1 MGLLEERPAFIERL
15 DRAGVISQ
23 PRKLYPDMNLEKTIK
38 ELESADR
45 EVAVAKAERN
55 QLLRVIGKELR
66 QMREEKHLKGVTVAK
81 AIKMGQA
88 HLFFIEHGTAKMTV
102 DRLKKIHA
110 VITKLE
116 PAKAKNRWDKVDWRK
131 STSQIAKELG
141 VSFEAARMARKK
153 YDR

>member
-23 PRKLYPDMNLEKTIK
+23 PRNLYPDMNLEKTIK
-38 ELESADR
+38 ELQDADKKL
-45 EVAVAKAERN
+45 ALAKAERN
-55 QLLRVIGKELR
+55 QLLRVIGRELR
-66 QMREEKHLKGVTVAK
+66 QMRKEKHLKGVTVAK
-81 AIKMGQA
+81 AVKIGQA

-102 DRLKKIHA
+102 ERLKKIHA

-141 VSFEAARMARKK
+141 VSFEAARIARKK
-153 YDR
+153 FDR

>member
-1 MGLLEERPAFIERL
+1 
-15 DRAGVISQ
+15 
-23 PRKLYPDMNLEKTIK
+23 MNLEKTIK
-38 ELESADR
+38 ELQDADKKL
-45 EVAVAKAERN
+45 ALAKAERN

-66 QMREEKHLKGVTVAK
+66 QMRKDKHLNGVTVAK
-81 AIKMGQA
+81 AVKMGQA

-116 PAKAKNRWDKVDWRK
+116 PAKAKTRWDKVDWRK

-153 YDR
+153 LDR

>member
-23 PRKLYPDMNLEKTIK
+23 PRMILPDMNLAKNINQLK
-38 ELESADR
+38 SADKK
-45 EVAVAKAERN
+45 VALAKAERN

-66 QMREEKHLKGVTVAK
+66 VMRKDKRLTRTSVAK
-81 AIKMGQA
+81 ALKMGQA

-102 DRLKKIHA
+102 ERLKKIHA

-116 PAKAKNRWDKVDWRK
+116 PAKAKTRWDKVDWRK
-131 STSQIAKELG
+131 STSQIAKELN
-141 VSFEAARMARKK
+141 VSFEAARIARKK
-153 YDR
+153 FDK

>member
-23 PRKLYPDMNLEKTIK
+23 PRIILPDMNLEKTIK
-38 ELESADR
+38 ELQDADNKL
-45 EVAVAKAERN
+45 ALAKAERN

-66 QMREEKHLKGVTVAK
+66 QMRKEKRLKGVTVAK
-81 AIKMGQA
+81 AVKMGQA

-102 DRLKKIHA
+102 DRLKKIHS

-131 STSQIAKELG
+131 STSQIAKEMN
-141 VSFEAARMARKK
+141 VSFEAARVARKK

>member
-1 MGLLEERPAFIERL
+1 
-15 DRAGVISQ
+15 
-23 PRKLYPDMNLEKTIK
+23 MNLEKTIK
-38 ELESADR
+38 ELQDADKKL
-45 EVAVAKAERN
+45 ALAKAERN
-55 QLLRVIGKELR
+55 QLLRAIGRELR
-66 QMREEKHLKGVTVAK
+66 QMRKEKHLKGVTVAK

-116 PAKAKNRWDKVDWRK
+116 PSKIKTRWDKVDWRK

-141 VSFEAARMARKK
+141 VSFEAARIARKK
-153 YDR
+153 FDK

>member
-1 MGLLEERPAFIERL
+1 
-15 DRAGVISQ
+15 
-23 PRKLYPDMNLEKTIK
+23 MNLEKTIK
-38 ELESADR
+38 ELQDADKKL
-45 EVAVAKAERN
+45 ALAKAERN

-66 QMREEKHLKGVTVAK
+66 QMRKEKHLKGVTVAK
-81 AIKMGQA
+81 AVKMGQA

-116 PAKAKNRWDKVDWRK
+116 PTAKKSRWDKVNWRK

-141 VSFEAARMARKK
+141 VSFEAARLARKK

>member
-23 PRKLYPDMNLEKTIK
+23 PRMILPDMNLAKNINQ
-38 ELESADR
+38 LQSADKK
-45 EVAVAKAERN
+45 VALAKAERN

-66 QMREEKHLKGVTVAK
+66 VMRKDKRLTRTSVAK
-81 AIKMGQA
+81 ALKMGQA

-102 DRLKKIHA
+102 ERLKKIHA

-116 PAKAKNRWDKVDWRK
+116 PAKAKTRWDKVDWRK
-131 STSQIAKELG
+131 STSQIAKELN
-141 VSFEAARMARKK
+141 VSFEAARIARKK
-153 YDR
+153 FDK